1 MKIIES
7 NEQYYIYGGD
17 SVSTHDELPAGF
29 YEVQF
34 QKQQGFW
41 LTKHPAMQVKED
53 KVYGDHSKKI
63 NKVLNAFNTFNRN
76 LGVMLS
82 GDKGMG
88 KSLFARMLGRVA
100 VNKGLP
106 VIIVNFYTPGIM
118 NYINSID
125 QEVLILFDEFDKTF
139 EVKEDFN
146 PQYEV
151 LNVLDGLGV
160 GKKLFVFICND
171 LDEINDCML
180 NRPGRI
186 HYHFRFSYPNEAE
199 VTAYLMDKLDKQ
211 YYNQIEKV
219 VKFSCMT
226 KINYDC
232 LRAIAFEL
240 NNGYEFEES
249 INDLNILHLDDSNSY
264 CTVEVTYKN
273 EKVFRRSLKFNLFD
287 PNEST
292 IIWATD
298 KGSRPIGEV
307 KIAFNNVD
315 IDMAKHKEY
324 FATISDLRIES
335 LDLYRAY
342 EKEERLELENYY
354 LDSDNIVMA
363 CIKKDSDKNKNK
375 RFF

>member
-7 NEQYYIYGGD
+7 NGQYFVYGGD
-17 SVSTHDELPAGF
+17 SVSTHDKLPAGF

-41 LTKHPAMQVKED
+41 LTEHPAMQVKED
-53 KVYGDHSKKI
+53 KVYGDHGKKI
-63 NKVLNAFNTFNRN
+63 NKVLNAFESFNRN

-106 VIIVNFYTPGIM
+106 VIIVNFYAPGIM
-118 NYINSID
+118 NYIASID
-125 QEVLILFDEFDKTF
+125 QEVLIVFDEFDKTF
-139 EVKEDFN
+139 EEKEDFN

-151 LNVLDGLGV
+151 LNVLDGLGT

-171 LDEINDCML
+171 LNEINDCML

-186 HYHFRFSYPNEAE
+186 HYHFRFSYPTEAE

-211 YYNQIEKV
+211 YYDQIEKV
-219 VKFSCMT
+219 VKFTCMI

-249 INDLNILHLDDSNSY
+249 INDLNILHLDNSNSY

-273 EKVFRRSLKFNLFD
+273 GKVFERSLQFNLFD
-287 PNEST
+287 PNEGTSVWT
-292 IIWATD
+292 RD
-298 KGSRPIGEV
+298 KDGRSMGEV
-307 KIAFNNVD
+307 RVSFSNANVD
-315 IDMAKHKEY
+315 MVKNKEY
-324 FATISDLRIES
+324 FATISEVKAEA
-335 LDLYRAY
+335 LDLYKNYA
-342 EKEERLELENYY
+342 EEERLKLEDYY

-363 CIKKDSDKNKNK
+363 CIKKESDKHKNK

>member
-7 NEQYYIYGGD
+7 NEQYYIYGGN
-17 SVSTHDELPAGF
+17 SVTTHDELPAGF

-41 LTKHPAMQVKED
+41 LTKHPTMQVKED
-53 KVYGDHSKKI
+53 KVYGDHGKKI
-63 NKVLNAFNTFNRN
+63 NKVLNAFDSFNRN
-76 LGVMLS
+76 LGIMLS

-125 QEVLILFDEFDKTF
+125 QEVLMLFDEFDKTF
-139 EVKEDFN
+139 EEKDDYN

-151 LNVLDGLGV
+151 LNILDGLSI
-160 GKKLFVFICND
+160 GKKLFTFICND
-171 LDEINDCML
+171 LESINDCML

-186 HYHFRFSYPNEAE
+186 HYHFRFSYPNESE
-199 VTAYLMDKLDKQ
+199 VTEYLKDKLNPK
-211 YYNQIEKV
+211 YYDQIEKV
-219 VKFSCMT
+219 VKFTCMT
-226 KINYDC
+226 KVNYDC

-240 NNGYEFEES
+240 NNGYGFEES
-249 INDLNILHLDDSNSY
+249 INDLNILRLNGSNNY
-264 CTVEVTYKN
+264 CTLEVHYKN
-273 EKVFRRSLKFNLFD
+273 DKVFVEDITFNLFD
-287 PNEST
+287 PDEYVRV
-292 IIWATD
+292 WATD
-298 KGSRPIGEV
+298 TDRGPIGEV
-307 KIAFNNVD
+307 RVSFNNKD
-315 IDMAKHKEY
+315 IDMVKNKEY
-324 FATISDLRIES
+324 FATISEINVES
-335 LDLYRAY
+335 LDFYKLYS
-342 EKEERLELENYY
+342 EEEQDKLQEYY

-363 CIKKDSDKNKNK
+363 CIKKHSDKNKNK